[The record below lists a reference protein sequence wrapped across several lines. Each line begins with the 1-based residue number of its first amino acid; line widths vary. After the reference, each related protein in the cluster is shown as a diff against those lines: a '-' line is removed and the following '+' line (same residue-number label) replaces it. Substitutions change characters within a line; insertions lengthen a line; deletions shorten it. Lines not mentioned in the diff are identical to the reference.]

1 MPSLRFQH
9 KTCFPRMHRLHA
21 HLGSHPGNNHPFTHN
36 LSIAC
41 FQCRTKR
48 NALFLSWFLCV
59 GWVVLHRFSCAVR
72 GTIGDLISTDG
83 SVWIYHMF
91 FCVLLSAFGVRTFY
105 PTPKEGETESMTW
118 MCRKQ
123 RKERGWGGGDVR
135 TCTGVGGRGNKI
147 IWAKG
152 YQNVY
157 MFNFLCTPNVQSQ
170 VKKTWHVFLTDRV
183 ISLSIVTAHN
193 FFVLHD
199 NDLLIFRGA
208 KTRVDRRIF
217 PQLFSVSEIDLVS
230 GEVVRLKS
238 TWWLPLRFRFPE
250 AVKTPAAWLNGSQ
263 IKPWKARKNA
273 EFSAVAVVNTVRHG
287 ISLLDTSYQTY
298 CPWWSQTQGY
308 WFLSKNCTLE
318 RHGSQ

>member
-123 RKERGWGGGDVR
+123 RKERDGEGGMSVR
-135 TCTGVGGRGNKI
+135 AQVWVGGEIKLFEQK
-147 IWAKG
+147 ATKMSTCSTF
-152 YQNVY
+152 YALQ
-157 MFNFLCTPNVQSQ
+157 MFNLRS
-170 VKKTWHVFLTDRV
+170 KKHDMSFWQTGWFHFRLLLRT
-183 ISLSIVTAHN
+183 ISLCYT
-193 FFVLHD
+193 
-199 NDLLIFRGA
+199 
-208 KTRVDRRIF
+208 TM
-217 PQLFSVSEIDLVS
+217 
-230 GEVVRLKS
+230 
-238 TWWLPLRFRFPE
+238 T
-250 AVKTPAAWLNGSQ
+250 
-263 IKPWKARKNA
+263 
-273 EFSAVAVVNTVRHG
+273 
-287 ISLLDTSYQTY
+287 
-298 CPWWSQTQGY
+298 C
-308 WFLSKNCTLE
+308 
-318 RHGSQ
+318 